1 VNLSAVAARTGT
13 WKQHR
18 THLQEDPVKLST
30 KLALGAA
37 GLSLAAGAPL
47 AFATSGFD
55 RGYDRGSH
63 FELQIVGLT
72 DDQRLVSFTETK
84 PWRTRDLGKINGLV
98 MDGKVVGIDYRPAT
112 GDLYAVGDKG
122 GVYTI
127 GKGARAT
134 LKSRVNVALQG
145 TTFGVDFN
153 PVVDRLRIVSDT
165 GQNLRDNVD
174 ADNDTLTDT
183 TLTSPGPPPVTFMGT
198 AGAAYTNND
207 ADPDTGTTLYDLDA
221 NADQVVIQS
230 PANAGLV
237 VPTGKLK
244 VDTGSSVGFDIYSTV
259 RNGSTVRIDAFASL
273 TVGGRDRLYEIS
285 LFNGRARSLGKIGG
299 KSAVTDIAIP
309 LAQR

>member
-1 VNLSAVAARTGT
+1 
-13 WKQHR
+13 
-18 THLQEDPVKLST
+18 VKLAT
-30 KLALGAA
+30 KIALGAA
-37 GLSLAAGAPL
+37 GLGLVAGAPVVS
-47 AFATSGFD
+47 ATSGFD
-55 RGYDRGSH
+55 RDYDRGLH
-63 FELQIVGLT
+63 YELNIVGLT

-84 PWRTRDLGKINGLV
+84 PWRTRNLGKISGLV
-98 MDGKVVGIDYRPAT
+98 DDTSVVGIDYRPAT

-134 LKSRVNVALQG
+134 LRSRVNVALQG

-183 TLTSPGPPPVTFMGT
+183 TLTSPGPPPATQLGV

-207 ADPDTGTTLYDLDA
+207 ADPDTGTTLYDIDA
-221 NADQVVIQS
+221 AADQVLIQS

-244 VDTGSSVGFDIYSTV
+244 VDAGPTVGFDIYSAV
-259 RNGSTVRIDAFASL
+259 RKGSTVRIDAFAAL
-273 TVGGRDRLYEIS
+273 TVGGTDALYEVS
-285 LFNGRARSLGKIGG
+285 LFNGRARPLGAIGG
-299 KSAVTDIAIP
+299 KSPIVDIAIP

>member
-1 VNLSAVAARTGT
+1 
-13 WKQHR
+13 
-18 THLQEDPVKLST
+18 VKLAT

-37 GLSLAAGAPL
+37 GLGLIAGAPVV
-47 AFATSGFD
+47 AATSGFD
-55 RGYDRGSH
+55 RDYDRGRH
-63 FELQIVGLT
+63 YELSIVGLT
-72 DDQRLVSFTETK
+72 DDQRLVSFTETR
-84 PWRTRDLGKINGLV
+84 PWRTRNLGTISGLV
-98 MDGKVVGIDYRPAT
+98 DDTSVVGIDYRPAT

-134 LKSRVNVALQG
+134 LRSRVNVPLQG

-183 TLTSPGPPPVTFMGT
+183 TLTSPGPPPATLLGV

-207 ADPDTGTTLYDLDA
+207 ADPDTGTTLYDIDA
-221 NADQVVIQS
+221 AADQVVIQS

-244 VDTGSSVGFDIYSTV
+244 VDAGPSVGFDIHSAV
-259 RNGSTVRIDAFASL
+259 RNGSTVRIDAFAAL
-273 TVGGRDRLYEIS
+273 TVGGSDALYEVS
-285 LFNGRARSLGKIGG
+285 LFNGRARSLGPIGV
-299 KSAVTDIAIP
+299 KRPVVDIAIP

>member
-1 VNLSAVAARTGT
+1 
-13 WKQHR
+13 
-18 THLQEDPVKLST
+18 VKLAT

-37 GLSLAAGAPL
+37 GLGLIAGAPVVS
-47 AFATSGFD
+47 ATSGFD
-55 RGYDRGSH
+55 RDYDRGRH
-63 FELQIVGLT
+63 YELSIVGLT

-84 PWRTRDLGKINGLV
+84 PWRTRNLGTISGLV
-98 MDGKVVGIDYRPAT
+98 DDTSVVGIDYRPAT

-134 LKSRVNVALQG
+134 LRSRVNVPLQG

-183 TLTSPGPPPVTFMGT
+183 TLTSPGPPPATLLGV
-198 AGAAYTNND
+198 AGALHQQRRGPRHRHHAVRHRRGRRPGRDPVAGQRRPRRADRQAEVD
-207 ADPDTGTTLYDLDA
+207 AGP
-221 NADQVVIQS
+221 
-230 PANAGLV
+230 
-237 VPTGKLK
+237 
-244 VDTGSSVGFDIYSTV
+244 SVGFDIYSAV
-259 RNGSTVRIDAFASL
+259 RNGSTVRIDAFAAL
-273 TVGGRDRLYEIS
+273 TVGGSDALYEVS
-285 LFNGRARSLGKIGG
+285 LFNGRARSLGPIGG
-299 KSAVTDIAIP
+299 KRPVVDIAIP